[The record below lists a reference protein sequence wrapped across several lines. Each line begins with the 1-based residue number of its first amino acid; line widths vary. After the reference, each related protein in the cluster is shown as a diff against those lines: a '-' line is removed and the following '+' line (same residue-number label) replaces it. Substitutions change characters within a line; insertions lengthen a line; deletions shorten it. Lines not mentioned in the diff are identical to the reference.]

1 MAARHADFFK
11 AIRNRSYFKLR
22 RMLLVN
28 PGLVAA
34 RDRGLF
40 GLDLLTQT
48 SGWNWKTRLI
58 AKLLMRSMDYS
69 SISTVAHNINECR
82 REGRS
87 TPEHEVVFQLLE
99 EEVTRMASYY
109 PE

>member
-1 MAARHADFFK
+1 MEARHVEFFK
-11 AIRNRSYFKLR
+11 AIRNRSYFRLR
-22 RMLLVN
+22 RMLSVN
-28 PGLVAA
+28 PGLVAV

-48 SGWNWKTRLI
+48 SGWNWKTRMI
-58 AKLLMRSMDYS
+58 AKLLMRSMDYN
-69 SISTVAHNINECR
+69 SISTVAHQIIERR

-87 TPEHEVVFQLLE
+87 TPEHEIVFQLLE
-99 EEVTRMASYY
+99 EEVTRMTSYY